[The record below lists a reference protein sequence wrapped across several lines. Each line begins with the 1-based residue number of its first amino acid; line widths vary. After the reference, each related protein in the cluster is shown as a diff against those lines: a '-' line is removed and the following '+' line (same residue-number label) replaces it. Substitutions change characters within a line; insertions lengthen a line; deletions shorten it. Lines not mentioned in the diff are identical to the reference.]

1 MQKKADYIIIGAGVL
16 GSSLAYYLTKKGRD
30 VIVLERGEICDGVS
44 STTAALVLPS
54 PKTPA
59 VYNQLAWKGYERFLA
74 LEEELG
80 ADIGLQITGSTMLC
94 WAPEKT
100 DGND

>member
-44 STTAALVLPS
+44 
-54 PKTPA
+54 
-59 VYNQLAWKGYERFLA
+59 LARQPHWCFRVQRLRRY
-74 LEEELG
+74 
-80 ADIGLQITGSTMLC
+80 ITS
-94 WAPEKT
+94 
-100 DGND
+100 